1 MNDRGLE
8 MKTTLGV
15 IVGNRDFF
23 PDVLIAEARRDLVK
37 LFAELEIEPVWLG
50 PEDSKLGAVETW
62 ADARKCG
69 DLLRRQRERLE
80 GILVSLPNFGDEKGV
95 ADSIRLADV
104 NVPILVQACPDDLD
118 QFGLDRR
125 RDAFC
130 GKISVCNNL
139 RQFGFKY
146 TLTRDHTVKILDPRF
161 REDLIRFT
169 QTCKV
174 VKGLSRSR
182 IGAVGA
188 RPNAFNTTRFSEKLF
203 ENTGI
208 STNTID
214 LSEVFGD
221 ANRIADNDQRVSS
234 RIEQIRAYADTS
246 AAPAES
252 LMRMAKFAVV
262 VDNWMDSLGIEAT
275 AMQCWS
281 SLQKNFGVNVCTIM
295 SMMSQRMMPSAC
307 EVDIAGVISMYALQL
322 ASGRPSGLVDWNNN
336 YGGDPNK
343 CVLFHCGNWATE
355 FLPDAKMG
363 TAPILGTTLG
373 EENTVG
379 TLNGRTDAGPVTI
392 ARVSTDDINGSI
404 SAYVAQGEFT
414 DDPLNTFGARAVV
427 NVSNLPKLM
436 HVICQ
441 NGFEHHAAMSRS
453 HCADAVAEAL
463 SRYKG
468 WRTHHHN
475 RSPELPG
482 VPNAID

>member
-1 MNDRGLE
+1 MN
-8 MKTTLGV
+8 TTATLGV
-15 IVGNRDFF
+15 IIGNRDFF
-23 PDVLIAEARRDLVK
+23 PDVLISEARRDLTK
-37 LFAELEIEPVWLG
+37 LFTELAIEPVWLS

-62 ADARKCG
+62 SDARKCG
-69 DLLRRQRERLE
+69 GLLRREHERLD
-80 GILVSLPNFGDEKGV
+80 GILISLPNFGDEKGV
-95 ADSIRLADV
+95 ADSIRLADM
-104 NVPILVQACPDDLD
+104 NVPILVQAYPDDLD

-139 RQFGFKY
+139 RQFGFPY
-146 TLTRDHTVKILDPRF
+146 TLTRDHTVKVLDSRF
-161 REDLIRFT
+161 REDLIRFVA
-169 QTCKV
+169 TCKV
-174 VKGLSRSR
+174 VRGMNRVR

-188 RPNAFNTTRFSEKLF
+188 RPNAFNTTRFSEKLL
-203 ENTGI
+203 ERSGI
-208 STNTID
+208 SVNTID
-214 LSEVFGD
+214 LSEIFGD
-221 ANRIADNDQRVSS
+221 ANRISENDKRVRE

-246 AAPAES
+246 AAPEEP
-252 LMRMAKFAVV
+252 LVRMAKLAIVI
-262 VDNWMDSLGIEAT
+262 DDWMDSLGISAT

-307 EVDIAGVISMYALQL
+307 EVDIAGVVSMYALQL

-336 YGGDPNK
+336 YGADPDK

-379 TLNGRTDAGPVTI
+379 TLNGRTDAGPLTV
-392 ARVSTDDINGSI
+392 ARVSTDDTSGSM
-404 SAYVAQGEFT
+404 SVYVAEGEFT
-414 DDPLNTFGARAVV
+414 DEPLNTFGARAVV
-427 NVSNLPKLM
+427 KVPALPQLM
-436 HVICQ
+436 HVICE

-453 HCADAVAEAL
+453 HCGNSVAEAL

-468 WRTHHHN
+468 WNTYHHL
-475 RSPELPG
+475 RSSELTRL
-482 VPNAID
+482 PNTL